1 MVSPLQMRLLELGLR
16 QERWGELLLG
26 DLRSKVGEKSRET
39 EMRGIFF
46 FGIVMDSPPFEQLC
60 TLP

>member
-1 MVSPLQMRLLELGLR
+1 MVSPLRMRLLGLGLR

-26 DLRSKVGEKSRET
+26 DLRSKVGEKSCES
-39 EMRGIFF
+39 EMRGVFF
-46 FGIVMDSPPFEQLC
+46 LKIVMDSPPFEQLC